1 MMKPEKRLR
10 VPGKGMRGAS
20 RAAEAAARGASMQPA
35 PPESERLRRLVAGW
49 DRVVQVNIPK
59 EGDFHIDIERGN
71 ISYREG
77 EHPSPSLRIKAGS
90 DVIEKILSGQ
100 LDPIDAFMSGELEVD
115 GCLEDAARF
124 RLGVK
129 EVVQQ
134 ATEKRVRLTEE

>member
-1 MMKPEKRLR
+1 MKPEKRPR
-10 VPGKGMRGAS
+10 IPGKGMMGAS
-20 RAAEAAARGASMQPA
+20 RAAEVVARGASMRPT
-35 PPESERLRRLVAGW
+35 PPESERLRQLVAGW
-49 DRVVQVNIPK
+49 DRVVQVSIPE
-59 EGDFHIDIERGN
+59 EGDFHIDIERGD

-77 EHPSPSLRIKAGS
+77 EHPHPSLRIKAGS

-129 EVVQQ
+129 EAVQQ
-134 ATEKRVRLTEE
+134 AAEKRMKLTGE